1 MKRSVLEVIVDLNLR
16 GRNIL
21 VVGAGMEGTKRIKSL
36 SKHDCKIIIISET
49 VNESL
54 YEIEGKNNPI
64 IIIKRKIDPNII
76 DEFNDIFVVF
86 ASTNDPFLNK
96 KIIERAKEK
105 GILSYSIDNAS
116 SSDFFFTS
124 IINIDEIIQVAIST
138 SGKSP
143 LMSKIIRDRIEN
155 AIKNIIGK
163 KDTDN
168 IKIQEFAREHVRNY
182 IENQHERR
190 KFLYSIIDDQEIQ
203 DLIAKNNIDKAKER
217 IINTLDKWED
227 NKSR

>member
-1 MKRSVLEVIVDLNLR
+1 VIIDLNLR

-21 VVGAGMEGTKRIKSL
+21 VIGAGMEGTKRIKSL

-49 VNESL
+49 LNESL

-64 IIIKRKIDPNII
+64 ILIRRKIRDPNIL

-86 ASTNDPFLNK
+86 ASTNDLSLNK
-96 KIIERAKEK
+96 KIIDKAREK
-105 GILSYSIDNAS
+105 GILSYSIDDAAA
-116 SSDFFFTS
+116 SDFFFTS
-124 IINIDEIIQVAIST
+124 IINIDEVLQVAIST

-168 IKIQEFAREHVRNY
+168 IKIQEFARKHARNY
-182 IENQHERR
+182 IDNQHERR
-190 KFLYSIIDDQEIQ
+190 KFLCSVVEDQEIQ
-203 DLIAKNNIDKAKER
+203 ELIAKNNIDKVKER

-227 NKSR
+227 NRSR

>member
-1 MKRSVLEVIVDLNLR
+1 MLIDLNLR

-21 VVGAGMEGTKRIKSL
+21 VIGAGMEGTKRIKSL

-49 VNESL
+49 LNESL

-64 IIIKRKIDPNII
+64 ILIRRKIRDTNILN
-76 DEFNDIFVVF
+76 EFNDIFVVF
-86 ASTNDPFLNK
+86 ASTNDPSLNK
-96 KIIERAKEK
+96 KIIDKAREK
-105 GILSYSIDNAS
+105 GILSYSIDDAAA
-116 SSDFFFTS
+116 SDFFFTS
-124 IINIDEIIQVAIST
+124 IINIDEVLQVAIST

-168 IKIQEFAREHVRNY
+168 IKIQEFARKHAKNY
-182 IENQHERR
+182 IDNQHERR
-190 KFLYSIIDDQEIQ
+190 KFLCSIVEDQEIQ
-203 DLIAKNNIDKAKER
+203 ELIAKNNIDKVKER

-227 NKSR
+227 NRSR

>member
-1 MKRSVLEVIVDLNLR
+1 VIIDLNLR

-21 VVGAGMEGTKRIKSL
+21 VIGAGMEGTKRIKSL

-49 VNESL
+49 LNESL

-64 IIIKRKIDPNII
+64 ILIRRKIRDPNIL

-86 ASTNDPFLNK
+86 ASTNDPSLNK
-96 KIIERAKEK
+96 KIIDKAREK
-105 GILSYSIDNAS
+105 GILSYSIDDAAA
-116 SSDFFFTS
+116 SDFFFTS
-124 IINIDEIIQVAIST
+124 IINIDEVLQVAIST

-168 IKIQEFAREHVRNY
+168 IKIQEFARKHAKNY
-182 IENQHERR
+182 IDNQHERR
-190 KFLYSIIDDQEIQ
+190 KFLCSIVEDQEIQ
-203 DLIAKNNIDKAKER
+203 ELIAKNNIDKVKER

-227 NKSR
+227 NRSR

>member
-1 MKRSVLEVIVDLNLR
+1 VIIDLNLKS
-16 GRNIL
+16 RNIL
-21 VVGAGMEGTKRIKSL
+21 VVGAGMEGAKRIKSL
-36 SKHDCKIIIISET
+36 SKQDCKIIIISET

-64 IIIKRKIDPNII
+64 IIMRRKIKDPNII

-96 KIIERAKEK
+96 KIIARAKEK
-105 GILSYSIDNAS
+105 GILSYSIDDAS
-116 SSDFFFTS
+116 TSDFFFTS

-168 IKIQEFAREHVRNY
+168 IKIQEFAREHARNY

-190 KFLYSIIDDQEIQ
+190 RFLYSIVDDQEIQ
-203 DLIAKNNIDKAKER
+203 ELIAKNNIDKVKER

>member
-1 MKRSVLEVIVDLNLR
+1 
-16 GRNIL
+16 
-21 VVGAGMEGTKRIKSL
+21 MEGTKRIKSL

-105 GILSYSIDNAS
+105 GILSYIIDDAS
-116 SSDFFFTS
+116 ASDFFFTS
-124 IINIDEIIQVAIST
+124 IINIDEIIQIAIST
-138 SGKSP
+138 AGKSP
-143 LMSKIIRDRIEN
+143 LMSKIIRDRIEK

-190 KFLYSIIDDQEIQ
+190 KFLYSIVDDQEIQ
-203 DLIAKNNIDKAKER
+203 ELIAKNNIDKAKER

-227 NKSR
+227 IKSR

>member
-1 MKRSVLEVIVDLNLR
+1 VIVDLNLK

-21 VVGAGMEGTKRIKSL
+21 VIGAGMEGAKRIKSL

-64 IIIKRKIDPNII
+64 IIIRRKIEDPSII

-105 GILSYSIDNAS
+105 GLLSYSIDDAPA
-116 SSDFFFTS
+116 SDFFFTS
-124 IINIDEIIQVAIST
+124 IINIDEIIQIAIST

-143 LMSKIIRDRIEN
+143 LMSKIIRDRIEK

-168 IKIQEFAREHVRNY
+168 IKIQEFAREHARNY

-190 KFLYSIIDDQEIQ
+190 KFLYSIVDDREIQ
-203 DLIAKNNIDKAKER
+203 ELIAKNNIGKAKER

>member
-1 MKRSVLEVIVDLNLR
+1 
-16 GRNIL
+16 
-21 VVGAGMEGTKRIKSL
+21 MEGAKRIKSL

-64 IIIKRKIDPNII
+64 IIIRRKIEDPSII

-105 GILSYSIDNAS
+105 GILSYSIDDAS
-116 SSDFFFTS
+116 ASDFFFTS
-124 IINIDEIIQVAIST
+124 IINIDEIIQIAIST

-168 IKIQEFAREHVRNY
+168 IKIQEFAREHVRDY

-190 KFLYSIIDDQEIQ
+190 KFLYSIVDDQEIQ
-203 DLIAKNNIDKAKER
+203 ELIAKNNIDKAKER

>member
-1 MKRSVLEVIVDLNLR
+1 
-16 GRNIL
+16 
-21 VVGAGMEGTKRIKSL
+21 MEGAKRIKSL
-36 SKHDCKIIIISET
+36 FRHDCKIIIISET

-64 IIIKRKIDPNII
+64 IIIRRKIEDPNII
-76 DEFNDIFVVF
+76 DEFRDIFVVF

-96 KIIERAKEK
+96 KIIARAKEK
-105 GILSYSIDNAS
+105 GILSYSIDDAS
-116 SSDFFFTS
+116 ASDFFFTS
-124 IINIDEIIQVAIST
+124 IINIDEIIQIAIST

-168 IKIQEFAREHVRNY
+168 IRIQEFAREHVRDY

-190 KFLYSIIDDQEIQ
+190 KFLYSILDNQEIQ
-203 DLIAKNNIDKAKER
+203 ELIAKNNIDKVKER
-217 IINTLDKWED
+217 IINTLDKWDD

>member
-1 MKRSVLEVIVDLNLR
+1 
-16 GRNIL
+16 
-21 VVGAGMEGTKRIKSL
+21 MEGTKRIKSL

-49 VNESL
+49 LNESL

-64 IIIKRKIDPNII
+64 ILIRRKIRDPNIL

-86 ASTNDPFLNK
+86 ASTNDPSLNK
-96 KIIERAKEK
+96 KIIDKAREK
-105 GILSYSIDNAS
+105 GILSYSIDDAAA
-116 SSDFFFTS
+116 SDFFFTS
-124 IINIDEIIQVAIST
+124 IINIDEVLQVAIST

-168 IKIQEFAREHVRNY
+168 IKIQEFARKHAKNY
-182 IENQHERR
+182 IDNQHERR
-190 KFLYSIIDDQEIQ
+190 KFLCSIVEDQEIQ
-203 DLIAKNNIDKAKER
+203 ELIAKNNIDKVKER

-227 NKSR
+227 NRSR

>member
-1 MKRSVLEVIVDLNLR
+1 VIIDLNLR

-21 VVGAGMEGTKRIKSL
+21 VIGAGMEGTKRIKSL

-49 VNESL
+49 LNESL

-64 IIIKRKIDPNII
+64 ILIRRKIRDPNIL

-86 ASTNDPFLNK
+86 ASTNDPSLNK
-96 KIIERAKEK
+96 KIIDKAREK
-105 GILSYSIDNAS
+105 GILSYSIDDAAA
-116 SSDFFFTS
+116 SDFFFTS
-124 IINIDEIIQVAIST
+124 IINIDEVLQVAIST

-168 IKIQEFAREHVRNY
+168 IKIQEFARKHARNY
-182 IENQHERR
+182 IDNQHERR
-190 KFLYSIIDDQEIQ
+190 KFLCSVVEDQEIQ
-203 DLIAKNNIDKAKER
+203 ELIAKNNIDKVKER

-227 NKSR
+227 NRSR

>member
-1 MKRSVLEVIVDLNLR
+1 VIVDLNLK

-21 VVGAGMEGTKRIKSL
+21 VLGAGVEGTKRIKSL
-36 SKHDCKIIIISET
+36 SNYDCKIIIVSET
-49 VNESL
+49 VSESL

-64 IIIKRKIDPNII
+64 IIIRKKIKNSDII
-76 DEFNDIFVVF
+76 DEFRDISVVF

-96 KIIERAKEK
+96 KIIARAKEK
-105 GILSYSIDNAS
+105 RILAYNIDDAS
-116 SSDFFFTS
+116 ASDFFFTS
-124 IINIDEIIQVAIST
+124 IISIDEIIQIAIST

-143 LMSKIIRDRIEN
+143 LMSKIIKNRIEN

-182 IENQHERR
+182 IANQHERR
-190 KFLYSIIDDQEIQ
+190 KFLYSLVDNQEIQ
-203 DLIAKNNIDKAKER
+203 ELLEKNNMDKVKER

>member
-1 MKRSVLEVIVDLNLR
+1 
-16 GRNIL
+16 
-21 VVGAGMEGTKRIKSL
+21 MEGTKRIKSL

-49 VNESL
+49 LNESL

-64 IIIKRKIDPNII
+64 ILIRRKIRDPNIL

-86 ASTNDPFLNK
+86 ASTNDPSLNK
-96 KIIERAKEK
+96 KIIDKAREK
-105 GILSYSIDNAS
+105 GILSYSIDDAAA
-116 SSDFFFTS
+116 SDFFFTS
-124 IINIDEIIQVAIST
+124 IINIDEVLQVAIST

-168 IKIQEFAREHVRNY
+168 IKIQEFARKHARNY
-182 IENQHERR
+182 IDNQHERR
-190 KFLYSIIDDQEIQ
+190 KFLCSIVEDQEIQ
-203 DLIAKNNIDKAKER
+203 ELIAKNNIDKVKER

-227 NKSR
+227 NRSR

>member
-1 MKRSVLEVIVDLNLR
+1 MIVDLNLK

-21 VVGAGMEGTKRIKSL
+21 VIGAGMEGAKRIKSL
-36 SKHDCKIIIISET
+36 SNQDCKIIIVSET

-54 YEIEGKNNPI
+54 YEIEGKNTPI
-64 IIIKRKIDPNII
+64 IIIRRKIEDPNII
-76 DEFNDIFVVF
+76 DEFSDIFVVF
-86 ASTNDPFLNK
+86 ASTNDPILNK
-96 KIIERAKEK
+96 KIIARAKEN
-105 GILSYSIDNAS
+105 GILSYSIDDAS

-124 IINIDEIIQVAIST
+124 IINIDETIQIAIST

-182 IENQHERR
+182 IKNQHERR
-190 KFLYSIIDDQEIQ
+190 MFLYSLVDDQEIQ
-203 DLIAKNNIDKAKER
+203 ELVAKNNIDKAKER

-227 NKSR
+227 NKGR

>member
-1 MKRSVLEVIVDLNLR
+1 VIVDLNLK

-21 VVGAGMEGTKRIKSL
+21 VIGAGMEGAKRIKSL
-36 SKHDCKIIIISET
+36 SNQDCKIIIVSET

-54 YEIEGKNNPI
+54 YEIEGKNTPI
-64 IIIKRKIDPNII
+64 IIIRKKIEDPSII
-76 DEFNDIFVVF
+76 DEFSDISMVF
-86 ASTNDPFLNK
+86 ASTNDSSLNN
-96 KIIERAKEK
+96 KIITRAKKK
-105 GILSYSIDNAS
+105 GILSYSIDDVS

-124 IINIDEIIQVAIST
+124 IINIDETIQIAIST

-182 IENQHERR
+182 IKNQHERR
-190 KFLYSIIDDQEIQ
+190 MFLYSLVDDQEIQ
-203 DLIAKNNIDKAKER
+203 ELVAKNNMNKVKER

-227 NKSR
+227 NKGR

>member
-1 MKRSVLEVIVDLNLR
+1 MIVDLNLK

-21 VVGAGMEGTKRIKSL
+21 VIGAGMEGTKRIKSL

-64 IIIKRKIDPNII
+64 IIIRRKIEDPNII

-105 GILSYSIDNAS
+105 GILSYSIDDAS
-116 SSDFFFTS
+116 ASDFFFTS
-124 IINIDEIIQVAIST
+124 IINIDEIIQIAIST

-190 KFLYSIIDDQEIQ
+190 KFLYSIVDNQEIQ
-203 DLIAKNNIDKAKER
+203 ELIAKNNIDKAKER

>member
-1 MKRSVLEVIVDLNLR
+1 LR

-21 VVGAGMEGTKRIKSL
+21 VIGAGMEGTKRIKSL

-49 VNESL
+49 LNESL

-64 IIIKRKIDPNII
+64 ILIRRKIKDPNIL

-96 KIIERAKEK
+96 KIIDKAREK
-105 GILSYSIDNAS
+105 GILSYSIDDAAA
-116 SSDFFFTS
+116 SDFFFTS
-124 IINIDEIIQVAIST
+124 IINIDEVIQVAIST

-168 IKIQEFAREHVRNY
+168 IKIQEFAREHARNY

-190 KFLYSIIDDQEIQ
+190 KFLCSVVEDQEIQ
-203 DLIAKNNIDKAKER
+203 ELIAKNNIDKVKER

-227 NKSR
+227 NRSR

>member
-1 MKRSVLEVIVDLNLR
+1 VIVDLNLR

-21 VVGAGMEGTKRIKSL
+21 VVGAGTEGTKRIKSL

-64 IIIKRKIDPNII
+64 IIIRRKIEDPDIL

-155 AIKNIIGK
+155 VIKNIIGK

-190 KFLYSIIDDQEIQ
+190 KFLYSIVDDQEIQ
-203 DLIAKNNIDKAKER
+203 KLIAKNNIDKAKER

>member
-1 MKRSVLEVIVDLNLR
+1 MIVDLNLN

-21 VVGAGMEGTKRIKSL
+21 VVGAGMEGAKRIKSL

-54 YEIEGKNNPI
+54 YEIEGTNNPI
-64 IIIKRKIDPNII
+64 IISRRKIEDPNII

-96 KIIERAKEK
+96 KIITRAKEK
-105 GILSYSIDNAS
+105 GILSYSIDDAS
-116 SSDFFFTS
+116 ASDFFFTS
-124 IINIDEIIQVAIST
+124 IINIDEIIQIAIST

-190 KFLYSIIDDQEIQ
+190 KFLYSLLYDQEIQ
-203 DLIAKNNIDKAKER
+203 ELIAKNNIDMVKER
-217 IINTLDKWED
+217 VINALDKWED
-227 NKSR
+227 IKSR

>member
-1 MKRSVLEVIVDLNLR
+1 MIVDLNLK

-21 VVGAGMEGTKRIKSL
+21 VIGAGMEGAKRIKSL
-36 SKHDCKIIIISET
+36 SNQDCKIIIVSET

-54 YEIEGKNNPI
+54 YEIEGKNTPI
-64 IIIKRKIDPNII
+64 IIIRRKIEDPNII
-76 DEFNDIFVVF
+76 DEFSDIFIVF

-96 KIIERAKEK
+96 KIIARAKEK
-105 GILSYSIDNAS
+105 GILSYSMDDAS

-124 IINIDEIIQVAIST
+124 IINIDETIQIAIST

-182 IENQHERR
+182 IKNQHERR
-190 KFLYSIIDDQEIQ
+190 MFLYSLVDDQEIQ
-203 DLIAKNNIDKAKER
+203 ELVAKNNMNKVKER

>member
-1 MKRSVLEVIVDLNLR
+1 VIVDLNLKD
-16 GRNIL
+16 RNIL
-21 VVGAGMEGTKRIKSL
+21 VIGAGMEGAKRIKLL
-36 SKHDCKIIIISET
+36 SNQDCKIIIVSET

-54 YEIEGKNNPI
+54 YEIEGKNTPI
-64 IIIKRKIDPNII
+64 IIIRRKIEDPNII
-76 DEFNDIFVVF
+76 DEFSDIFVVF

-96 KIIERAKEK
+96 KIIARAKEK
-105 GILSYSIDNAS
+105 GILSYSIDDAS

-124 IINIDEIIQVAIST
+124 IINIDETIQIAIST

-143 LMSKIIRDRIEN
+143 LMSKIIRDRIET

-182 IENQHERR
+182 IKNQHERR
-190 KFLYSIIDDQEIQ
+190 MFLYSLVDDQEIQ
-203 DLIAKNNIDKAKER
+203 ELVAKNNMDKVKER

-227 NKSR
+227 NKGR

>member
-1 MKRSVLEVIVDLNLR
+1 
-16 GRNIL
+16 
-21 VVGAGMEGTKRIKSL
+21 MEGAKRIKSL
-36 SKHDCKIIIISET
+36 SKQDCKIIIISET

-64 IIIKRKIDPNII
+64 IIIRRKIKDPNII

-96 KIIERAKEK
+96 KIIARAKEK
-105 GILSYSIDNAS
+105 GILSYSIDDAS
-116 SSDFFFTS
+116 ASDFFFTS
-124 IINIDEIIQVAIST
+124 IINIDEIIQIAIST

-190 KFLYSIIDDQEIQ
+190 KFLYSIVDDQEIQ
-203 DLIAKNNIDKAKER
+203 ELIAKNNIDKVKER

>member
-1 MKRSVLEVIVDLNLR
+1 VIVDLNLKD
-16 GRNIL
+16 RNIL
-21 VVGAGMEGTKRIKSL
+21 VIGAGMEGAKRIKSL
-36 SKHDCKIIIISET
+36 SNQDCKIIIVSET

-54 YEIEGKNNPI
+54 YEIEGENNPI
-64 IIIKRKIDPNII
+64 IIRRKIEDPNII
-76 DEFNDIFVVF
+76 DEFSDIFVVF

-96 KIIERAKEK
+96 KIIARAKEK
-105 GILSYSIDNAS
+105 GILSYSMDDAS

-124 IINIDEIIQVAIST
+124 IINIDETIQIAIST

-182 IENQHERR
+182 IENQQERR
-190 KFLYSIIDDQEIQ
+190 KFLYSLVDDQEIHK
-203 DLIAKNNIDKAKER
+203 LLEKNNMDKVKER

>member
-1 MKRSVLEVIVDLNLR
+1 MLIDLNLR

-21 VVGAGMEGTKRIKSL
+21 VIGAGMEGTKRIKSL

-49 VNESL
+49 LNESL

-64 IIIKRKIDPNII
+64 ILIRRKIRDTNIL

-86 ASTNDPFLNK
+86 ASTNDPSLNK
-96 KIIERAKEK
+96 KIIDKAREK
-105 GILSYSIDNAS
+105 GILSYSIDDAAA
-116 SSDFFFTS
+116 SDFFFTS
-124 IINIDEIIQVAIST
+124 IINIDEVLQVAIST

-168 IKIQEFAREHVRNY
+168 IKIQEFARKHAKNY
-182 IENQHERR
+182 IDNQHERR
-190 KFLYSIIDDQEIQ
+190 KFLCSIVEDQEIQ
-203 DLIAKNNIDKAKER
+203 ELIASSAS
-217 IINTLDKWED
+217 IILPFI
-227 NKSR
+227 

>member
-1 MKRSVLEVIVDLNLR
+1 LIVDLNLT

-49 VNESL
+49 VNDSL

-64 IIIKRKIDPNII
+64 IVIKRKIDPNII

-105 GILSYSIDNAS
+105 GILSYIIDDAS
-116 SSDFFFTS
+116 ASDFFFTS
-124 IINIDEIIQVAIST
+124 IINIDEIIQIAIST

-143 LMSKIIRDRIEN
+143 LMSKIIRDRIEK

-168 IKIQEFAREHVRNY
+168 IKIQEFAREHARNY

-190 KFLYSIIDDQEIQ
+190 KFLYSIVDDQEIQ
-203 DLIAKNNIDKAKER
+203 ELIAKNNIDKAKER

>member
-1 MKRSVLEVIVDLNLR
+1 VIVDLNLK

-21 VVGAGMEGTKRIKSL
+21 VIGAGMEGAKRIKSL
-36 SKHDCKIIIISET
+36 SNQDCKIIIVSET

-54 YEIEGKNNPI
+54 YEIEGKNTPI
-64 IIIKRKIDPNII
+64 IIIRRKIEDPNII
-76 DEFNDIFVVF
+76 DEFSDIFIVF

-96 KIIERAKEK
+96 KIIARAKEK
-105 GILSYSIDNAS
+105 GILSYSMDDAS

-124 IINIDEIIQVAIST
+124 IINIDETIQIAIST

-182 IENQHERR
+182 IKNQHERR
-190 KFLYSIIDDQEIQ
+190 MFLYSLVDDQEIQ
-203 DLIAKNNIDKAKER
+203 ELVAKNNMDKVKER
-217 IINTLDKWED
+217 IINTLDNWED
-227 NKSR
+227 NKGR

>member
-1 MKRSVLEVIVDLNLR
+1 MIVDLNLK

-21 VVGAGMEGTKRIKSL
+21 VIGAGMEGAKRIKSL
-36 SKHDCKIIIISET
+36 SNQDCKIIIVSET

-54 YEIEGKNNPI
+54 YEIEGKNTPI
-64 IIIKRKIDPNII
+64 IIIRRKIEDPNII
-76 DEFNDIFVVF
+76 DEFSDIFIVF

-96 KIIERAKEK
+96 KIIARAKEK
-105 GILSYSIDNAS
+105 GILSYSMDDAS

-124 IINIDEIIQVAIST
+124 IINIDETIQIAIST

-182 IENQHERR
+182 IENQQERR
-190 KFLYSIIDDQEIQ
+190 KFLYSLVDDQEIHK
-203 DLIAKNNIDKAKER
+203 LLEKNNMDKVKER

>member
-1 MKRSVLEVIVDLNLR
+1 VIVDLNLK

-21 VVGAGMEGTKRIKSL
+21 VIGAGMEGVKRIKSL
-36 SKHDCKIIIISET
+36 SNQDCKIIIVSET

-54 YEIEGKNNPI
+54 YEIEGKNTPI
-64 IIIKRKIDPNII
+64 IIRRKIEDPNII
-76 DEFNDIFVVF
+76 DEFSDIFVVF
-86 ASTNDPFLNK
+86 ASTNDPILNK
-96 KIIERAKEK
+96 KIIARAKEN
-105 GILSYSIDNAS
+105 GILSYSIDDAS

-124 IINIDEIIQVAIST
+124 IINIDETIQIAIST

-182 IENQHERR
+182 IKNQHERR
-190 KFLYSIIDDQEIQ
+190 MFLYSLVDDQEIQ
-203 DLIAKNNIDKAKER
+203 ELVAKNNMNKVKER

>member
-1 MKRSVLEVIVDLNLR
+1 VIVDLNLK

-21 VVGAGMEGTKRIKSL
+21 VIGAGMEGAKRIKSL
-36 SKHDCKIIIISET
+36 SNQDCKIIIVSET

-54 YEIEGKNNPI
+54 YEIEGKNTPI
-64 IIIKRKIDPNII
+64 IIIRRKIEDPNII
-76 DEFNDIFVVF
+76 DEFSDIFVVF

-96 KIIERAKEK
+96 KIISRAKEK
-105 GILSYSIDNAS
+105 GILSYSIDDVS

-124 IINIDEIIQVAIST
+124 IINIDETIQIAIST

-182 IENQHERR
+182 IKNQHERR
-190 KFLYSIIDDQEIQ
+190 MFLYSLVDDQEIQ
-203 DLIAKNNIDKAKER
+203 ELVAKNNMNKVKER

-227 NKSR
+227 NKGR

>member
-1 MKRSVLEVIVDLNLR
+1 MIVDLNLK

-21 VVGAGMEGTKRIKSL
+21 VIGAGMEGAKRIISL
-36 SKHDCKIIIISET
+36 SKHDCKIIVISKT

-64 IIIKRKIDPNII
+64 IIIRRKIEDPSII

-105 GILSYSIDNAS
+105 GLLSYSIDDAS
-116 SSDFFFTS
+116 ASDFFFTS
-124 IINIDEIIQVAIST
+124 IINVDEIIQIAIST

-168 IKIQEFAREHVRNY
+168 IKIQEFAREHVRDY

-190 KFLYSIIDDQEIQ
+190 KFLYSIVDDREIQ
-203 DLIAKNNIDKAKER
+203 ELIAKNNIDKAKER

>member
-1 MKRSVLEVIVDLNLR
+1 VIIDLNLR

-21 VVGAGMEGTKRIKSL
+21 VIGAGMEGTKRIKSL

-49 VNESL
+49 LNESL

-64 IIIKRKIDPNII
+64 ILIRRKIRDPNIL

-86 ASTNDPFLNK
+86 ASTNDPSLNK
-96 KIIERAKEK
+96 KIIDKAREK
-105 GILSYSIDNAS
+105 GILSYSIDDAAA
-116 SSDFFFTS
+116 SDFFFTS
-124 IINIDEIIQVAIST
+124 IINIDEVLQVAIST

-168 IKIQEFAREHVRNY
+168 IKIQEFARKHARNY
-182 IENQHERR
+182 IDNQHERR
-190 KFLYSIIDDQEIQ
+190 KFLCSIVEDQEIQ
-203 DLIAKNNIDKAKER
+203 ELIAKNNIDKVKER

-227 NKSR
+227 NRSR

>member
-1 MKRSVLEVIVDLNLR
+1 MIVDLNLK

-21 VVGAGMEGTKRIKSL
+21 VIGAGMEGAKRIKSL
-36 SKHDCKIIIISET
+36 SNQDCKIIIVSET

-54 YEIEGKNNPI
+54 YEIEGKNTPI
-64 IIIKRKIDPNII
+64 IIIRRKIEDPNII
-76 DEFNDIFVVF
+76 DEFSDIFIVF

-96 KIIERAKEK
+96 KIIARAKEK
-105 GILSYSIDNAS
+105 GILSYSIDDAS

-124 IINIDEIIQVAIST
+124 IINIDETIQIAIST

-182 IENQHERR
+182 IKNQHERR
-190 KFLYSIIDDQEIQ
+190 MFLYSLVDDQEIQ
-203 DLIAKNNIDKAKER
+203 ELVSKNNMDKVKER

>member
-1 MKRSVLEVIVDLNLR
+1 VIVDLNLKD
-16 GRNIL
+16 RNIL
-21 VVGAGMEGTKRIKSL
+21 VIGAGMEGAKRIKSL
-36 SKHDCKIIIISET
+36 SNQDCKIIIVSET

-54 YEIEGKNNPI
+54 YEIEGKNTPI
-64 IIIKRKIDPNII
+64 IIIRRKIEDPNII
-76 DEFNDIFVVF
+76 DEFSDIFIVF

-96 KIIERAKEK
+96 KIIARAKEK
-105 GILSYSIDNAS
+105 GILSYSMDDAS

-124 IINIDEIIQVAIST
+124 IINIDETIQIAIST

-182 IENQHERR
+182 IKNQHERR
-190 KFLYSIIDDQEIQ
+190 MFLYSLVDDQEIQ
-203 DLIAKNNIDKAKER
+203 ELVAKNNMNKVKER

-227 NKSR
+227 NKGR

>member
-1 MKRSVLEVIVDLNLR
+1 VIVDLNLK

-21 VVGAGMEGTKRIKSL
+21 VIGAGMEGAKRIKSL

-64 IIIKRKIDPNII
+64 IIIRRKIENPSII

-105 GILSYSIDNAS
+105 GLLSYSIDDAS
-116 SSDFFFTS
+116 ASDFFFTS
-124 IINIDEIIQVAIST
+124 IINIDEIIQIAIST

-168 IKIQEFAREHVRNY
+168 IKIQEFAREHVRDY

-190 KFLYSIIDDQEIQ
+190 KFLYSIVDDREIQ
-203 DLIAKNNIDKAKER
+203 ELIAKNNIGKAKER

>member
-1 MKRSVLEVIVDLNLR
+1 MN
-16 GRNIL
+16 
-21 VVGAGMEGTKRIKSL
+21 
-36 SKHDCKIIIISET
+36 
-49 VNESL
+49 
-54 YEIEGKNNPI
+54 
-64 IIIKRKIDPNII
+64 PNII

-105 GILSYSIDNAS
+105 GILSYIIDDAS
-116 SSDFFFTS
+116 ASDFFFTS
-124 IINIDEIIQVAIST
+124 IINIDEIIQIAIST

-143 LMSKIIRDRIEN
+143 LMSKIIRDRIEK

-190 KFLYSIIDDQEIQ
+190 KFLYSIVDDQEIQ
-203 DLIAKNNIDKAKER
+203 ELIAKNNIDKAKER

>member
-1 MKRSVLEVIVDLNLR
+1 MIIDLNLT

-21 VVGAGMEGTKRIKSL
+21 VIGAGREGTKRIKSL
-36 SKHDCKIIIISET
+36 SRHDCKIIIISET
-49 VNESL
+49 LNESL

-64 IIIKRKIDPNII
+64 MLIRRKIKDPNIL

-86 ASTNDPFLNK
+86 ASTNDSSLNK
-96 KIIERAKEK
+96 KIIDKAREK
-105 GILSYSIDNAS
+105 GILSYSIDDAAA
-116 SSDFFFTS
+116 SDFFFTS
-124 IINIDEIIQVAIST
+124 IINIDEALQVAIST

-168 IKIQEFAREHVRNY
+168 IKIQEFARKHARNY
-182 IENQHERR
+182 IDNQHERR
-190 KFLYSIIDDQEIQ
+190 KFLCSVVEDQEIQ
-203 DLIAKNNIDKAKER
+203 ELIAKNNIDKVKER

-227 NKSR
+227 NRSR